1 MVDLDELDA
10 LAEKQNSRAS
20 GESDS
25 SDAESVDADDVIDG
39 NIGLIKFYAKRQG
52 RQLDSL
58 LSRYES
64 ALTEPCDIIDIKTG
78 SIVVDKGH
86 LRSLPEPTMLVDVN
100 DLDSDNNE
108 DEAGFVDAAAPSA
121 QRTVPLVNLY
131 EDICQHPNPVLD
143 RIVALLS

>member
-10 LAEKQNSRAS
+10 LAERQDLRAES
-20 GESDS
+20 SSDS
-25 SDAESVDADDVIDG
+25 SDAESVDADAVIDG

-64 ALTEPCDIIDIKTG
+64 GYTEPCDIIDIKTG

-86 LRSLPEPTMLVDVN
+86 LRSLPEPAMLVDVN
-100 DLDSDNNE
+100 DLDSDDN
-108 DEAGFVDAAAPSA
+108 DEAGFVEATEPSS
-121 QRTVPLVNLY
+121 QRTIPLVNLY
-131 EDICQHPNPVLD
+131 EDICQHPNSVLD